1 MKLRLAA
8 AFVLIAALRPQDS
21 FAASPEQSR
30 ADFSFYPGVVVTAI
44 QHGNGDLSSFV
55 RTPAGKAVQG
65 SLHLDRRRRSAT
77 WVGQSAA
84 GAGALRHYD
93 LSSPDRRRVLAAHT
107 LQSVALSALLHYE
120 DQQRASTRALAG
132 KASIATATGGSCT
145 PVTDG
150 CSNWFDECGGI
161 STRPACEA
169 HDACY
174 QCALGTRR
182 ECDRQLY
189 NDVVTLTNGDHAC
202 AAAYYLGVRLIG
214 WMVYQDPNLRPYLGP
229 DMYSLGISLT
239 ACDGYE
245 YLCTTY
251 LF

>member
-1 MKLRLAA
+1 MKLRLAV
-8 AFVLIAALRPQDS
+8 AFVLIAALRPQIS
-21 FAASPEQSR
+21 FAASSEQSR
-30 ADFSFYPGVVVTAI
+30 ADFSFYQGVVVTAV
-44 QHGNGDLSSFV
+44 QHGNGDLSAFV
-55 RTPAGKAVQG
+55 RTSMEKGVQG
-65 SLHLDRRRRSAT
+65 SLHLDRRAWNAT

-84 GAGALRHYD
+84 GAGAIRHYD
-93 LSSPDRRRVLAAHT
+93 LSSPDRRRVVAAHT

-120 DQQRASTRALAG
+120 DQQRSSTRALPG
-132 KASIATATGGSCT
+132 KASIAAATDGSCT
-145 PVTDG
+145 PVSDG

-189 NDVVTLTNGDHAC
+189 NDVVSLTNGDYAC

-214 WMVYQDPNLRPYLGP
+214 WMVYQDPNLRPYMGP
-229 DMYSLGISLT
+229 DVYSLGISLN
-239 ACDGYE
+239 ACEGYE

>member
-8 AFVLIAALRPQDS
+8 AFVLIAALRPHVS
-21 FAASPEQSR
+21 FASSSEQSR
-30 ADFSFYPGVVVTAI
+30 ADFGFYPGVVVTAV
-44 QHGNGDLSSFV
+44 QHGNGDLSAFV
-55 RTPAGKAVQG
+55 RTSAGNGIQG
-65 SLHLDRRRRSAT
+65 SLHLDRRGRSAT

-84 GAGALRHYD
+84 GAGAFRHYD

-120 DQQRASTRALAG
+120 DQQRDSARASAMTS
-132 KASIATATGGSCT
+132 SIASVSGNSCT
-145 PVTDG
+145 PVSDG

-189 NDVVTLTNGDHAC
+189 NDVVTLTHGDYAC

-214 WMVYQDPNLRPYLGP
+214 WMVYQDPTLRPYLGP
-229 DMYSLGISLT
+229 DMYSLGISLN
-239 ACDGYE
+239 ACEGYE